1 MERKKICCRRYEYHI
16 IFRKRNHVECRE
28 VNAILHDIAF
38 GNGIFAAVGYDGVI
52 MSSVDGEH
60 WETKVEALRYD

>member
-1 MERKKICCRRYEYHI
+1 V
-16 IFRKRNHVECRE
+16 NAVE

-60 WETKVEALRYD
+60 WETKVEALRYDLTNIVCTITNLLPLVQAVHPP